1 MLIEEAKEFMRTEMV
16 TFGFILSLLDN
27 SDSNETSISCSA
39 FSKARVKRMILT
51 GIHGK
56 RGVIEPESA
65 YADFALWALIEFG
78 GTYGK

>member
-1 MLIEEAKEFMRTEMV
+1 MLNETAEEMIKSGMV
-16 TFGFILSLLDN
+16 TFGLLQELLN
-27 SDSNETSISCSA
+27 NGESHETSTSCSL

-65 YADFALWALIEFG
+65 YADFAIWTLVEFG
-78 GTYGK
+78 